1 MHGTEP
7 NAKTQTKA
15 FKFRKDNCH
24 CILDQMEYDMDRM
37 LEKIIPNEVSSI
49 DGAILVSA
57 LLKTAS
63 FVADLHNI
71 ENDRT
76 KFEKSFTKNSYAIH
90 CPSSG
95 FSCGFTI
102 DDDGRITRLSLF
114 EDQQELLTRTFENYS
129 AF

>member
-1 MHGTEP
+1 
-7 NAKTQTKA
+7 
-15 FKFRKDNCH
+15 
-24 CILDQMEYDMDRM
+24 MDRM

-76 KFEKSFTKNSYAIH
+76 KFEKSFTKNSYGLF
-90 CPSSG
+90 CPSSD
-95 FSCGFTI
+95 FNCGFTSV
-102 DDDGRITRLSLF
+102 G
-114 EDQQELLTRTFENYS
+114 EN
-129 AF
+129 